1 MGALRDREHLVQRTV
16 EGMWEG
22 RAVWK
27 EGKAGTREGED
38 TQDMKEEQEEA
49 LHNLKAEGE
58 KSTDQDTHTL
68 TLHTC
73 TIMLLYSIHS
83 VECTANQTGPY
94 SEVGRYFKMGVIIAS
109 SRYCV
114 SAYFIKTYTK

>member
-27 EGKAGTREGED
+27 EGKAETREGED
-38 TQDMKEEQEEA
+38 TQDMEKEQEA

-58 KSTDQDTHTL
+58 KYTDQDTHTL

-83 VECTANQTGPY
+83 VECTVNQTGPY
-94 SEVGRYFKMGVIIAS
+94 SDVGRCFKMGGTN
-109 SRYCV
+109 YNCV
-114 SAYFIKTYTK
+114 LTLLCICVLH